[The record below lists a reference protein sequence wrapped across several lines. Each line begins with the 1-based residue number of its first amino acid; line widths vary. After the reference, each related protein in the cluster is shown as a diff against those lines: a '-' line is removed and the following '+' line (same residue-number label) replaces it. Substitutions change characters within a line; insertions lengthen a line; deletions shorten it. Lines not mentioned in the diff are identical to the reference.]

1 MIVVKI
7 MTKCTTDIFF
17 YFLVLI
23 FIEMNITS
31 IRNGVKCV
39 LVMGPVTQAQLTPIQ
54 IYQMFSKIP
63 ELGQIWLTNITPVLV
78 NISVNLFLHELIH

>member
-7 MTKCTTDIFF
+7 VTKYTTDIF

-23 FIEMNITS
+23 FIEINITS
-31 IRNGVKCV
+31 FRNGAKCV

-54 IYQMFSKIP
+54 VYQIFSKIQ
-63 ELGQIWLTNITPVLV
+63 ELGQIWLTSITPVLI